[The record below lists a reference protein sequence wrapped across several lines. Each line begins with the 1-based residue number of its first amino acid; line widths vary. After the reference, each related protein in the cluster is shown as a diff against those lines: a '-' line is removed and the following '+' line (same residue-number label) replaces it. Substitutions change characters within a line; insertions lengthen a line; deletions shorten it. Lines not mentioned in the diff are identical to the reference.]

1 MSEVKVP
8 VWNLWSNKKSY
19 DSCLSSS
26 SNFVPLSENDT
37 RKSENFAGRST
48 VSPLFDKLPIRSKY
62 MREYKR
68 TSTKR
73 LRSVSR
79 DRGPDCQGD
88 FRVIDWPNESSKI
101 KIRNGYGENS
111 SNTRKSFVVAL
122 LLTAVGLLMGFLA
135 AYLDIAV
142 EWLSDLKFG
151 VCIFLLLYTC
161 MGAILVITLAP
172 YAAGSGIPEVKAILN
187 GVVMKGFLSSL
198 TFIVKMLGVSLAVA
212 AGLSAGKEGPYVH
225 LGCCLCALLCS
236 LFPLIRHDG
245 RLYREL
251 LACASAAGVAVA
263 FGAPVGGVL
272 FSLEEVSTYFSSQVL
287 WHAFYCAF
295 VAAMTLKV
303 MNPYYNGKTVIFEI
317 PSNLP
322 WNWFEIVFFALTGAV
337 GGILGTV
344 FIKTNLLW
352 MKLKEKHGY
361 FKRHPMREILLVTL
375 MTCFL
380 FYFSDFLSGSNS
392 EILTSLFNECSD
404 DSQELDD
411 IAKKNEAYLCSVKNS
426 KQVALALLV
435 GTFLKLFT
443 AVITFGIKL
452 PTGIFIPSLTVGG
465 LCGRLIG
472 VLVKGSVTK
481 YPKFPLFREC
491 LLSTSCVSPAIY
503 AVTGAAAMLGGVT
516 RVSVSLVVIM
526 IELTNGLHYLLPVM
540 IAVLV
545 SKWVGDVLHVDSI
558 YELYI
563 KIKRYPY
570 LRSNPPNENSRT
582 EWFSVRNIMHT
593 PVVCIT
599 STSFHLSDL
608 ERLLTEYKYWNFP
621 IITSSEENAIIG
633 SVSREAI
640 AFVLGLCHKENLAPR
655 DPRVHFSPP
664 SHLSNLHEAFTVLN
678 DNSSSSE
685 ELVLELGSIMDFFT
699 LTIPDNTPV
708 VKVPIILRNCILWLS
723 TCQIGY
729 RDIPKY
735 RSSCR
740 LVIQRRKDFGCHIE
754 KGYHSIYGYDDH
766 FMN

>member
-1 MSEVKVP
+1 
-8 VWNLWSNKKSY
+8 
-19 DSCLSSS
+19 
-26 SNFVPLSENDT
+26 
-37 RKSENFAGRST
+37 
-48 VSPLFDKLPIRSKY
+48 

-151 VCIFLLLYTC
+151 VCSMAPYLNWATCCEGTNSLDTCSVFSRWSTVLQLPNVFSSWSSSIDFLSYCSISLLYTC

-708 VKVPIILRNCILWLS
+708 VKVIEIFQNTGARVGWLFNGGKISGVISKKDII
-723 TCQIGY
+723 Q
-729 RDIPKY
+729 
-735 RSSCR
+735 
-740 LVIQRRKDFGCHIE
+740 
-754 KGYHSIYGYDDH
+754 
-766 FMN
+766 FMDMMITS